1 MGDVV
6 NSMKRALR
14 NGKAWTL
21 VLAAATIWS
30 GPAAATSESVAQ
42 SSEPVPPA
50 AAPAALPATISR
62 LAVMEGCGHSAEMEN
77 PAEFARIVEE
87 FLGGS

>member
-1 MGDVV
+1 MEASDMGDVV
-6 NSMKRALR
+6 KSMKRALR

-21 VLAAATIWS
+21 VLAAATMWS
-30 GPAAATSESVAQ
+30 GCAAASPESVSL

-62 LAVMEGCGHSAEMEN
+62 LAVVEGATGTRVVHLAG
-77 PAEFARIVEE
+77 RGLI
-87 FLGGS
+87 